1 MPTPQEMLLD
11 AVRREEL
18 CDLFIGQEDVRDGE
32 MAGWGD
38 DRAVPAE
45 VLRQVLLGEYPGIPE
60 ASGVRLRG
68 AVITGDLDLTEQRIP
83 PISLE
88 WCRFDAVCFDHAKFT
103 GHASFDG
110 ASFTGNVRFNDAIFS
125 ESAQFK
131 NSSFVRHA
139 SFGNAKFARA
149 AFFDGATFS
158 ASAWF
163 NGATSAMPTRA
174 RARMSMSLPRSMRR
188 GSLATPGSN
197 GRHSLAPPSS
207 SALSSPP
214 AHGSRR
220 RPSQIQASSVRR
232 RSPGA
237 L

>member
-1 MPTPQEMLLD
+1 
-11 AVRREEL
+11 
-18 CDLFIGQEDVRDGE
+18 

-103 GHASFDG
+103 CHASFDG

-149 AFFDGATFS
+149 VFFDGATFS

-163 NGATSAMPTRA
+163 NGATFGHAYSSESKDVYVVASFDEARFAGDAWFERA
-174 RARMSMSLPRSMRR
+174 AFL
-188 GSLATPGSN
+188 
-197 GRHSLAPPSS
+197 
-207 SALSSPP
+207 
-214 AHGSRR
+214 
-220 RPSQIQASSVRR
+220 
-232 RSPGA
+232 GA
-237 L
+237 A